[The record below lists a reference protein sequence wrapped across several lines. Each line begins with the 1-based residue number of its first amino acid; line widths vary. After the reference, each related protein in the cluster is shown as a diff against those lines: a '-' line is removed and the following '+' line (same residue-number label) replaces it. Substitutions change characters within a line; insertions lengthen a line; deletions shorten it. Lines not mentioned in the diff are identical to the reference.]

1 MVNLRPVH
9 RFSLLMLQASQA
21 FGAPAYLARAL
32 GCAPHDVYRW
42 IAGAEDPGPEERRT
56 LEVRVQG
63 ALERRGAL
71 SSGARRWNDP
81 TPAYF

>member
-1 MVNLRPVH
+1 MVNVWPVH
-9 RFSLLMLQASQA
+9 RFSLLMLHASQA

-56 LEVRVQG
+56 LEMRLQG
-63 ALERRGAL
+63 ALRRRGAL
-71 SSGARRWNDP
+71 PAAARRWNDHG
-81 TPAYF
+81 PAYF